1 MNKKAIVI
9 AITFLLEYITEY
21 ISSWSVSM
29 RVVYKIDILFRGFYA
44 LLIVLLGVALAVV
57 KERSMFIPVFLG
69 LAIVFLAVSFRKNLK
84 RYLAVRQTFPEAW
97 RSVLLECS
105 AFYRY
110 IDTKARKRFERDIQI
125 FLSDFNVKGI
135 RGQQLEDRLRLLV
148 AAGIATLIHGRPD
161 WEPPVRDGIVVYPG
175 QRFDRDYQSG
185 KGWMAGQAS
194 YNGPLIVTK
203 GSLEHSFRNP
213 HDGYNVIFHEL
224 AHYFDLEDGS
234 ADGVPAFLPSEGIFA
249 WKEIIYNEWEKVNRG
264 QSFLDA
270 YAGVNEA
277 EFFAVSTEFFFEKPW
292 VMAQRNPDLYN
303 ALKEFYNL
311 DPIDIY
317 GGKII

>member
-1 MNKKAIVI
+1 
-9 AITFLLEYITEY
+9 
-21 ISSWSVSM
+21 M
-29 RVVYKIDILFRGFYA
+29 RVVNKVDALFKGAIAAVVVFF
-44 LLIVLLGVALAVV
+44 GVAVAVLM
-57 KERSMFIPVFLG
+57 ERLPVVFVFVAAAVLYLVMAFRRSIKRLG
-69 LAIVFLAVSFRKNLK
+69 AVSRE
-84 RYLAVRQTFPEAW
+84 FPEEW
-97 RSVLLECS
+97 RSVLVECS
-105 AFYRY
+105 AFYRH
-110 IDTKARKRFERDIQI
+110 IDAEGKQRFERDIQM
-125 FLSDFNVKGI
+125 FLADFNVKGT
-135 RGQQLEDRLRLLV
+135 RGGELDVRTRLLV

-161 WEPPVRDGIVVYPG
+161 WEPPIRDGIVVYPG
-175 QRFDRDYQSG
+175 QRFNRDYESG

-203 GSLEHSFRNP
+203 GSLEHSFRDP

-224 AHYFDLEDGS
+224 AHYFDLEDGT

-249 WKEIIYNEWEKVNRG
+249 WKEIIYKEWEKVNRG

-292 VMAQRNPDLYN
+292 VMAQKNPGLYD

-311 DPIDIY
+311 DPVEIFKE
-317 GGKII
+317 G

>member
-1 MNKKAIVI
+1 
-9 AITFLLEYITEY
+9 
-21 ISSWSVSM
+21 M
-29 RVVYKIDILFRGFYA
+29 RVVDKVDALFKAVIAA
-44 LLIVLLGVALAVV
+44 LLVLFGGAVAAVLERWTLALFFLGVAIVY
-57 KERSMFIPVFLG
+57 LG
-69 LAIVFLAVSFRKNLK
+69 VAFRRNIKRFKAVS
-84 RYLAVRQTFPEAW
+84 AEFPADW
-97 RSVLLECS
+97 RSVLSECS
-105 AFYRY
+105 AFYRHL
-110 IDTKARKRFERDIQI
+110 DPEARQRFERDIQM
-125 FLSDFNVKGI
+125 FLADFNVKGT
-135 RGQQLEDRLRLLV
+135 RGAELDMRTRLLV

-175 QRFDRDYQSG
+175 QRFNRDYESG

-203 GSLEHSFRNP
+203 GSLEHSFRDP

-224 AHYFDLEDGS
+224 AHYFDLEDGT

-249 WKEIIYNEWEKVNRG
+249 WKEIIYQEWEKVNRG

-292 VMAQRNPDLYN
+292 VMAQKNPALYK

-311 DPIDIY
+311 DPIEIFKR
-317 GGKII
+317 GN